1 MRLTTKGRY
10 GLRAVANLACVH
22 AHSDRP
28 VSISQISEE
37 EEISPEFL
45 EQIFFK
51 LKKAGVIRSVR
62 GPKGGFLLNQEPGE
76 ITVRKI
82 LEAVGE
88 PIFPV
93 PCTNPAAGCE
103 REEICC
109 MSPVWHR
116 FHTMMEDFLSGITLQ
131 DIIDREPKARLAGPL
146 PTV

>member
-10 GLRAVANLACVH
+10 GLRAVANLASSH
-22 AHSDRP
+22 TQNDRP
-28 VSISQISEE
+28 ISISQISEE

-51 LKKAGVIRSVR
+51 LKKAGIIRSVR
-62 GPKGGFLLNQEPGE
+62 GPKGGFLLNLEPGE

-93 PCTNPAAGCE
+93 PCTNPAENCE
-103 REEICC
+103 RQAGCC

-116 FHTMMEDFLSGITLQ
+116 FYTIMDDFLSEVTLQ
-131 DIIDREPKARLAGPL
+131 DIIDREPKGRVAGPL
-146 PTV
+146 TSA